1 MAYLKNRDYSELID
15 AAAKRGD
22 YRTAAQYEQQRN
34 EKIDGEALGYEKTN
48 RYLDYLKEAEQPS
61 GAYDYLKDYMTSA
74 SPGDWKSSGEPQK
87 TLRQIQGSSFEKYKQ
102 GADYGALLDSYRQ
115 RGQLAM
121 KDTLAETSARTGG
134 MASSYAE
141 QAAQQAYGKY
151 LDAAEEEAY
160 GRYNDELDR
169 LYQIYEAQLNEDN
182 TGYNRYVDNVKF
194 SASQGDRFYSMQQQE
209 QANIRQQEQDE
220 AARRQQELE
229 NLWTERSYT
238 DSQAEQERSQLLDT
252 ALVRAASGNYSDLAK
267 YYGVSD
273 SEAAS
278 WYYQNY
284 IAPNIRTSSGGSGS
298 KKTAADEATD
308 PYTGLSDSAV
318 VNSLT
323 STFMKKGYLTAE
335 EFSALEE
342 RGYTLDSA
350 TGRIIKID
358 TPAFK
363 PTNTDVFNTAD
374 HTLEKLWDQ
383 GANGEQLAAVLLEY
397 ADKLSDEELEELE
410 RRYALYSDGTEQTY
424 SSRRVP
430 VGQGVS
436 DYAKQFLKN

>member
-87 TLRQIQGSSFEKYKQ
+87 TLGKIQSSSFEKYKQ

-121 KDTLAETSARTGG
+121 KDALAETSARTGG

-182 TGYNRYVDNVKF
+182 ADYNRFVDNVNF
-194 SASQGDRFYSMQQQE
+194 GASQGDRFYSMQQQE

-229 NLWTERSYT
+229 NAWTERSYT
-238 DSQAEQERSQLLDT
+238 DSRAEQERSQLLDT

-273 SEAAS
+273 GEAAS

-298 KKTAADEATD
+298 KAAEDEADD
-308 PYTGLSDSAV
+308 PYAGLSDSAV

-323 STFMKKGYLTAE
+323 STFMKKGYLTAD
-335 EFSALEE
+335 EFAALEK
-342 RGYTLDSA
+342 RGYTLDSEA
-350 TGRIIKID
+350 GRIIKIG
-358 TPAFK
+358 TPTFK

-374 HTLEKLWDQ
+374 HTLEKLQDQ
-383 GANGEQLAAVLLEY
+383 GANSEQIADVLLRY
-397 ADKLSDEELEELE
+397 ADKLTDEELEELA
-410 RRYALYSDGTEQTY
+410 RHYNLTLS
-424 SSRRVP
+424 
-430 VGQGVS
+430 
-436 DYAKQFLKN
+436 